1 VLGALSKHG
10 TVLYHLGPA
19 TGRWKYNGT
28 ISLLAGCRPFYWWKG
43 SDGSA
48 ADSAIEYKHQNV
60 GAVMIES
67 GFACIR
73 GYKSKGNFQDALSNA
88 ASQKDSGPSEAPDWW
103 TDSRPIR
110 ALCVS
115 LALNTMC
122 RFGMG
127 KRDSCDGWGT

>member
-10 TVLYHLGPA
+10 TVLYHLGPT

-28 ISLLAGCRPFYWWKG
+28 ISLLAGCRPFYWRKG
-43 SDGSA
+43 SDGS

-73 GYKSKGNFQDALSNA
+73 GYKPTGN
-88 ASQKDSGPSEAPDWW
+88 
-103 TDSRPIR
+103 SRTLFLIR
-110 ALCVS
+110 QVRKTGAVRGAGLV
-115 LALNTMC
+115 
-122 RFGMG
+122 
-127 KRDSCDGWGT
+127 D